1 MSYLNGIQ
9 QQRAEEIE
17 RQSGWDCGR
26 HEDTVLTEQE
36 QSEHEQQCLDAML
49 EAYITEEGN
58 YAVNGAS
65 IKCSQ
70 MTGKPVFFKFDRE
83 GTKMWIEGE
92 KGIATKTVYPQKK
105 SFDRIVPPI
114 DKGRVGKLFAVHGE
128 TQTVNGIPYATVID
142 RTCLRQETNSKDGG
156 QDKCDAS
163 IVSCG
168 NCKLLLKHDIEN
180 IAGNWDKAV
189 QYGTCYCLIKP
200 REEWTNPRCTESVV
214 GNCDTGDTVPEC
226 KIERHHHIM
235 TFSTTE
241 GDKEGL
247 TMLSTLLCYR
257 GGIITIE
264 KSGQSEQIYIN
275 DIEAKIQM
283 WMNTIE
289 GESVSTTEEMF
300 QMSTVEVLARL
311 IYQEDRNIEGQSAV
325 MFTVMNRLFSKGTW
339 LRSIQDSNQLY
350 SIVTASGQYDSV
362 LKDWGAPHNAFRPPT
377 DPNVNSSERKAWEN
391 AKRLAVILYIA
402 VEKYGCS
409 NENENVGETHDKE
422 GNLINLEDRN
432 ENVVEIDDDDTRED
446 MICFIE
452 QQYNIDNDNIINEIG
467 KKIDFRSRRNGVPQ
481 RGGIVIGGNEFF

>member
-226 KIERHHHIM
+226 KIERHHHTM

-264 KSGQSEQIYIN
+264 KSGQGSIIIKDMEQRISEKVDEIRNHSIDSLDEMKN
-275 DIEAKIQM
+275 LE
-283 WMNTIE
+283 TIE
-289 GESVSTTEEMF
+289 I
-300 QMSTVEVLARL
+300 LARM
-311 IYQEDRNIEGQSAV
+311 IYQESHTFMHGEQNAI
-325 MFTVMNRLFSKGTW
+325 
-339 LRSIQDSNQLY
+339 LY
-350 SIVTASGQYDSV
+350 SVINRIFSPKYYIYNIYETPCSENNTLKNILLTENQYESIRDHTSGSYH
-362 LKDWGAPHNAFRPPT
+362 LPEE
-377 DPNVNSSERKAWEN
+377 NSLDYKGWEN
-391 AKRLAVILYIA
+391 AKRLAAIMMIALEDNLQMDSSTNDVGTVNIIKSDIDKRYIINDVSQQCDSCGA
-402 VEKYGCS
+402 IIE
-409 NENENVGETHDKE
+409 
-422 GNLINLEDRN
+422 NLI
-432 ENVVEIDDDDTRED
+432 ENKTYFKAIKNVPEEEG
-446 MICFIE
+446 MIYIYTDGE
-452 QQYNIDNDNIINEIG
+452 
-467 KKIDFRSRRNGVPQ
+467 RA
-481 RGGIVIGGNEFF
+481 RGGHVFWGE